1 MAVTQFLLVLS
12 LTDGGRLEELTP
24 FRTGKADRVEF
35 DWLEDFLAL
44 VEAVN
49 FSRAAEKR
57 NISQPAFSRRI
68 RMLETWLG
76 ADLFTRDT
84 HKIELTP
91 AGEQFRPTAE
101 EVLRRVYVAR
111 EQVRDTAQGASSTL
125 RFASTHAL
133 SMIFFP
139 AWLQAIEAESK
150 FSASVSLVTD
160 NMVGCERIMLQGEA
174 QFLLCHHH
182 PSTPVSFKPNYFTS
196 ITIGDDMLVPVSAA
210 DASHEPLFSLPGSVE
225 EPVPYVAYTKRSG
238 MGRIIESSR
247 ALDGPVAW
255 LAPAFS
261 SHMANVIATMTRAGR
276 GVAWL
281 PISLIADDL
290 QRGILVRAGDEDWDI
305 PIEIRLY
312 RPRARQSPKAEEF
325 WILVKGRGETSP
337 HPS

>member
-1 MAVTQFLLVLS
+1 M
-12 LTDGGRLEELTP
+12 
-24 FRTGKADRVEF
+24 EF

-44 VEAVN
+44 VDSVN

-68 RMLETWLG
+68 RMLESWLG
-76 ADLFTRDT
+76 AELFTRDT

-111 EQVRDTAQGASSTL
+111 EQVRETSQGVSSTL
-125 RFASTHAL
+125 RFACTHAL
-133 SMIFFP
+133 SVIFFP
-139 AWLQAIEAESK
+139 AWLQGIEAEARL
-150 FSASVSLVTD
+150 SASVSLITD
-160 NMVGCERIMLQGEA
+160 NMMGCERIMLQGEA

-182 PSTPVSFKPNYFTS
+182 PSTPVSFKPNYFVS
-196 ITIGDDMLVPVSAA
+196 IGIGSDTLVPASAA
-210 DASHEPLFSLPGSVE
+210 DPAGQPLFALPGSIE
-225 EPVPYVAYTKRSG
+225 RPVPYVAYTKPSG

-247 ALDGPVAW
+247 ALNGPEAW
-255 LAPAFS
+255 LSPAFS
-261 SHMANVIATMTRAGR
+261 AHVATVIAMMTRAGR

-281 PISLIADDL
+281 PESLIADDL
-290 QRGILVRAGDEDWDI
+290 RSGALVRAGDPGWDI

-325 WILVKGRGETSP
+325 WSLVKARSER
-337 HPS
+337 